1 MKDLKFEQEG
11 TLSRLEVA
19 DRLAALAEALRSGGT
34 AELDLG
40 SGKLTLRV
48 PDELTSEFEVEVGD
62 GHIELEIEL
71 KWPTTRTTR
80 TTPSTRTA
88 PTPPPAPAAAA
99 PRRPA
104 AATKKTAARGRKS

>member
-48 PDELTSEFEVEVGD
+48 PDELTSEFEIEVGD

-71 KWPTTRTTR
+71 KWPTTRTAR
-80 TTPSTRTA
+80 TTPSPRA
-88 PTPPPAPAAAA
+88 TPA
-99 PRRPA
+99 PA
-104 AATKKTAARGRKS
+104 AATKKTTARGRKS